1 MNDSEKQLCGY
12 MSIVDMLIRMKDTS
26 LIEDPMVIA
35 QLKELRVAMAELN
48 AMTDRLQQAVDLH
61 KAATRRSPPR
71 LYVVKR
77 SPDTSSGISK

>member
-1 MNDSEKQLCGY
+1 MNDLEKQLSGY
-12 MSIVDMLIRMKDTS
+12 MQIADMLMRMKETG
-26 LIEDPMVIA
+26 LVEDPTVVA

-71 LYVVKR
+71 LYLVKR
-77 SPDTSSGISK
+77 SPDTSSGIDK